1 MAVSGMGDGR
11 MPGGDR
17 LFNEAATEEKG
28 ERARLS
34 SFVGAMAISDLVK
47 STLGPKGMDK
57 ILQSTSRGGGLMV
70 TNDGATILKALH
82 IDNPAAKVLV
92 DISKV
97 QDDEVGDGTTSV
109 VVLAGE
115 LLREA
120 EKLVTARIHP
130 MTIIS
135 GYRMALDCARE
146 VLISKSRD
154 NKDDPAKFRED
165 LLRIAKTTLS
175 SKILSQDKEHFASL
189 AVDAVLR
196 LKGSTN
202 LEAIQI
208 IKKAGGALSDS
219 YLDEGFILDKKIG
232 VGQPKK
238 IENAKILVANTAMD
252 TDKVKIYGARVRV
265 DGMAKVA
272 EIEAAEKNKM
282 RQKVEKII
290 AHGINCFIN
299 RQLIYNFPEELFS
312 DAGVMAIEHA
322 DFEGIERLA
331 LVTGGEIAST
341 FEDPAGVKLGHCKV
355 IEEIM
360 IGEDRLIHFSGVA
373 LGEACTIVLR
383 GASSHVLDEAE
394 RSLHDALCVLT
405 ATVADSRV
413 VWGGGW
419 PEVMM
424 ATRVDVLARRTPGK
438 RALAVEAFAS
448 ALRAIPTIIADNA
461 GLDSAELVAQLRA
474 AHAEENSHAGIDVI
488 TGQSGDMEEC
498 GIYESLKVKQAV
510 LMSATE
516 AAEMILRHLEL
527 SLAEAQ
533 LRLAQAE
540 ALLRAQGVVPP
551 WGEGN
556 GEAGDGEA
564 EAGEAEEKVDNAK
577 REESAGVKSGRGNED
592 ALQEI
597 SGERDE
603 VLALTLLT
611 QEAAVDDSEDG
622 GGGGGGD
629 LQSGRRRGKGGRKVR
644 GKALENYRTRH
655 VALQIMYL
663 GSRYLGFASQGIV
676 GPTVEGRLVSA
687 LLHTK
692 LLIPATSPASPQAPT
707 SAAGEALQMT
717 SPQHQQ
723 AASPQAPTPA
733 AAPSASAAV
742 VDNSREKECDVT
754 VARGVCCTPLQQEG
768 RRVTV
773 LNGGRTPLG
782 QGGKDVTVSNGR
794 LDAKLQRKQKRAAR
808 QRDAASTECGY
819 NEGASA
825 AAWSGAVTKGG
836 VVIMKDIMKD
846 ESARYSRCGRTD
858 RGVNAIGQVVALHLR
873 SSVRPRQQRTEMTA
887 TDFATATATSADPT
901 ASQINLSSDSVGAG
915 LAATDVAREP
925 DDMAKEPH
933 DVAKDTDDVAGEID
947 YVASLNR
954 ALPDDIRV
962 LAWAPATPDFS
973 ARWAMQRAAAL
984 FKGRHDFRNFCRM
997 DAENVKS
1004 FERDMSLCRVVP
1016 FATLSSSSS
1025 EGDVSPSRAIRSAER
1040 PSVWVLQVVGTA
1052 FLWHQIRCMMAVLLM
1067 VGRGQE
1073 RPEVVSEL
1081 LDVHG
1086 GPFTSK
1092 PQYAPAEPHGLV
1104 LHRCS
1109 FPASLRFH
1117 CSASKSTLALS
1128 CMWGHKHKAIFGPSI
1143 HALSV
1148 APADPHG
1155 LVLHRCSF
1163 PASLRF
1169 HCSASKTPLPH
1180 KGRQRQAPV
1189 LPIHPPAAQL
1199 SAHPMLSAQCP
1210 HYPSPTHP
1218 LLAHLPCHQMPSA
1231 SSVNLSA
1238 SSSLQ
1243 HSSDAAC
1250 PHYPSHTPPPPPPIA
1265 PHPPDA
1271 KHLFCQSI
1279 RQ

>member
-1 MAVSGMGDGR
+1 MRVESGNGKQGLMRKGAWGGVASVRGRADVVMRPAGERGVSKGMRVGMGKGSEQGGTPRTGGKRRRRRGGKPGRRREGGEWAWATEEGSEGEEEGTLDEDVSGGNENNVDAATGGRGEVDSASDGEGKRGRREGESEGDGR
-11 MPGGDR
+11 GKARSTEGGKRRGKARWTGGGKRGRREGEAAMATREARVVGGEDAVRDGRGKRGRRVWEARATGGEKRGRAEEAKATGREEARRRAGRRWCAGRARATGGGSEGDR

-196 LKGSTN
+196 LKGGTN

-232 VGQPKK
+232 VGQPKR
-238 IENAKILVANTAMD
+238 IENARILVANTAMD

-341 FEDPAGVKLGHCKV
+341 FEDPAGVKLGQCKV

-424 ATRVDVLARRTPGK
+424 ATRVDDLARRTPGK

-474 AHAEENSHAGIDVI
+474 AHAEENSRAGIDVI

-516 AAEMILRHLEL
+516 AAEMILR
-527 SLAEAQ
+527 
-533 LRLAQAE
+533 
-540 ALLRAQGVVPP
+540 
-551 WGEGN
+551 
-556 GEAGDGEA
+556 
-564 EAGEAEEKVDNAK
+564 VDDIITNAPRR
-577 REESAGVKSGRGNED
+577 REE
-592 ALQEI
+592 
-597 SGERDE
+597 
-603 VLALTLLT
+603 
-611 QEAAVDDSEDG
+611 
-622 GGGGGGD
+622 
-629 LQSGRRRGKGGRKVR
+629 
-644 GKALENYRTRH
+644 
-655 VALQIMYL
+655 
-663 GSRYLGFASQGIV
+663 
-676 GPTVEGRLVSA
+676 RL
-687 LLHTK
+687 
-692 LLIPATSPASPQAPT
+692 
-707 SAAGEALQMT
+707 
-717 SPQHQQ
+717 
-723 AASPQAPTPA
+723 
-733 AAPSASAAV
+733 
-742 VDNSREKECDVT
+742 
-754 VARGVCCTPLQQEG
+754 
-768 RRVTV
+768 
-773 LNGGRTPLG
+773 
-782 QGGKDVTVSNGR
+782 
-794 LDAKLQRKQKRAAR
+794 
-808 QRDAASTECGY
+808 
-819 NEGASA
+819 
-825 AAWSGAVTKGG
+825 
-836 VVIMKDIMKD
+836 
-846 ESARYSRCGRTD
+846 
-858 RGVNAIGQVVALHLR
+858 
-873 SSVRPRQQRTEMTA
+873 
-887 TDFATATATSADPT
+887 
-901 ASQINLSSDSVGAG
+901 
-915 LAATDVAREP
+915 
-925 DDMAKEPH
+925 
-933 DVAKDTDDVAGEID
+933 
-947 YVASLNR
+947 
-954 ALPDDIRV
+954 
-962 LAWAPATPDFS
+962 
-973 ARWAMQRAAAL
+973 
-984 FKGRHDFRNFCRM
+984 
-997 DAENVKS
+997 
-1004 FERDMSLCRVVP
+1004 
-1016 FATLSSSSS
+1016 
-1025 EGDVSPSRAIRSAER
+1025 
-1040 PSVWVLQVVGTA
+1040 
-1052 FLWHQIRCMMAVLLM
+1052 
-1067 VGRGQE
+1067 
-1073 RPEVVSEL
+1073 
-1081 LDVHG
+1081 
-1086 GPFTSK
+1086 
-1092 PQYAPAEPHGLV
+1092 
-1104 LHRCS
+1104 
-1109 FPASLRFH
+1109 
-1117 CSASKSTLALS
+1117 
-1128 CMWGHKHKAIFGPSI
+1128 
-1143 HALSV
+1143 
-1148 APADPHG
+1148 
-1155 LVLHRCSF
+1155 
-1163 PASLRF
+1163 
-1169 HCSASKTPLPH
+1169 
-1180 KGRQRQAPV
+1180 
-1189 LPIHPPAAQL
+1189 
-1199 SAHPMLSAQCP
+1199 
-1210 HYPSPTHP
+1210 
-1218 LLAHLPCHQMPSA
+1218 
-1231 SSVNLSA
+1231 
-1238 SSSLQ
+1238 
-1243 HSSDAAC
+1243 
-1250 PHYPSHTPPPPPPIA
+1250 
-1265 PHPPDA
+1265 
-1271 KHLFCQSI
+1271 
-1279 RQ
+1279 